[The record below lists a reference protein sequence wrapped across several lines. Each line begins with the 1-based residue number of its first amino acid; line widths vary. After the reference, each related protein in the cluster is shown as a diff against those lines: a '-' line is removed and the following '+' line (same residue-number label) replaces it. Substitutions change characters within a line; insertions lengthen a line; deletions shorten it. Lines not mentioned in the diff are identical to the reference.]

1 MAVSVRSARTADAAD
16 VAHLTAQLGY
26 DVDARELRE
35 RLARI
40 LERTD
45 QRFMI
50 AEFEGSPVGWLH
62 AAIWEFVETE
72 AFVVIAGLVVDRRYR
87 RQGIGAALMAQA
99 ERWALE
105 QGCRVV
111 RLWSSAGRTEAHAF
125 YERLGYTRI
134 KSQFAFA
141 RALDPVRR
149 NDLQKFVPR
158 LEG

>member
-1 MAVSVRSARTADAAD
+1 

-26 DVDARELRE
+26 DVDARELGE
-35 RLARI
+35 RLSRI
-40 LERTD
+40 LQRTD

-50 AEFEGSPVGWLH
+50 AELAGSPIGWVH

-72 AFVVIAGLVVDRRYR
+72 AFVVIAGLVVDRRCR
-87 RQGIGAALMAQA
+87 RQGIGRALMAQA

-111 RLWSSAGRTEAHAF
+111 RLWSSVGRTEAHAF
-125 YERLGYTRI
+125 YERLGYARI
-134 KSQFAFA
+134 KSQYAFA
-141 RALDPVRR
+141 RSLDPARPD
-149 NDLQKFVPR
+149 DLQKFVPR